1 LTAKRDIIL
10 CLALAAGV
18 ALLPLLIGT
27 RYIITQ
33 TTLFFIW
40 AIVVTQWNLVLG
52 VAGIFSLAQMAL
64 FAVGAYATAMLGYY
78 FAVPL
83 ILAMPAAAFVTVVVS
98 VVIGLACLRLR
109 GPYVALLTLA
119 IAQVIYLIVVND
131 TECFTNPPSGCM
143 PLFGGVRGF
152 SRFGDLGFR
161 SLPGSKWYIAH
172 FYVGLALL
180 TLATL
185 FSIAIIRGPL
195 GLAFQALRDNPAY
208 AMSRGISKFKY
219 QLWVFGLSAF
229 FTGLAGAFYAAQFGV
244 VGPIVFSLAMLLF
257 LLSMIVVG
265 GMGTVW
271 GPLLGAAVLMLTDEA
286 MREVGDWR
294 DIGLGL
300 ILAAFVIFLPKG
312 LTGLRLPS
320 ALSSKLRMPMPGD
333 IDAARHPDLVV
344 AEDVVE
350 KPRNG

>member
-1 LTAKRDIIL
+1 VTTLRRDIQIG
-10 CLALAAGV
+10 LALAV
-18 ALLPLLIGT
+18 LLSLVPFIIGT

-33 TTLFFIW
+33 MTLFFIW
-40 AIVVTQWNLVLG
+40 AIVVSQWNLVLG

-78 FAVPL
+78 FATPM
-83 ILAMPAAAFVTVVVS
+83 ILAMPAAALMTVAVS
-98 VVIGLACLRLR
+98 MVIGLACLRLR

-131 TECFTNPPSGCM
+131 TACFTNPPSGCL

-161 SLPGSKWYIAH
+161 SLLGSKWYLAH
-172 FYVGLALL
+172 YYVGLALAV
-180 TLATL
+180 LAVL

-229 FTGLAGAFYAAQFGV
+229 FTGLAGALYAVQFGV
-244 VGPIVFSLAMLLF
+244 VGPIVFSLATLLF

-265 GMGTVW
+265 GMGTIW
-271 GPLLGAAVLMLTDEA
+271 GPLLGAAVLMLADEA

-300 ILAAFVIFLPKG
+300 VLAAFVILLPRG
-312 LTGLRLPS
+312 LAGAGLKTGTWIIR
-320 ALSSKLRMPMPGD
+320 R
-333 IDAARHPDLVV
+333 
-344 AEDVVE
+344 
-350 KPRNG
+350 

>member
-1 LTAKRDIIL
+1 MSARSRDIL
-10 CLALAAGV
+10 LALALAAV
-18 ALLPLLIGT
+18 LALVPLFIGT

-33 TTLFFIW
+33 MTLFFIW
-40 AIVVTQWNLVLG
+40 TMVVTQWNLVLG

-78 FAVPL
+78 LAVPVL
-83 ILAMPAAAFVTVVVS
+83 LAMPVAGLVTVAVS
-98 VVIGLACLRLR
+98 AVIGLACLRLR

-119 IAQVIYLIVVND
+119 IAQVIYLVVVND

-161 SLPGSKWYIAH
+161 GLLGSKWYIAH
-172 FYVGLALL
+172 YYVGLS
-180 TLATL
+180 LAVL
-185 FSIAIIRGPL
+185 AMIFSIAIIRGPL

-208 AMSRGISKFKY
+208 ATSRGISRFKY
-219 QLWVFGLSAF
+219 QLWVFSLSAF

-244 VGPIVFSLAMLLF
+244 VGPIVFSIPVLLF

-271 GPLLGAAVLMLTDEA
+271 GPLLGAALLMLADEG
-286 MREVGDWR
+286 MREFGDWR

-300 ILAAFVIFLPKG
+300 ILALFVILLPRG
-312 LTGLRLPS
+312 LMGLMKRS
-320 ALSSKLRMPMPGD
+320 RPGTS
-333 IDAARHPDLVV
+333 H
-344 AEDVVE
+344 
-350 KPRNG
+350 

>member
-1 LTAKRDIIL
+1 MSRATRDIIVTL
-10 CLALAAGV
+10 VLAA
-18 ALLPLLIGT
+18 ALVFVPMLVGT

-33 TTLFFIW
+33 MTFFFIW
-40 AIVVTQWNLVLG
+40 VIVVTQWNLVLG

-64 FAVGAYATAMLGYY
+64 FAVGAYATAMLAYY
-78 FAVPL
+78 FAIPVA
-83 ILAMPAAAFVTVVVS
+83 LAMPGAAIATTIVS
-98 VVIGLACLRLR
+98 VIVGLACLRLR

-119 IAQVIYLIVVND
+119 IAQVIYLVVVND

-161 SLPGSKWYIAH
+161 SLMGSKFYIAH
-172 FYVGLALL
+172 YYVGLG
-180 TLATL
+180 LAVLAVL
-185 FSIAIIRGPL
+185 FSIAIIRGPM
-195 GLAFQALRDNPAY
+195 GLAFQALRDNPGY

-271 GPLLGAAVLMLTDEA
+271 GPLLGAALLMLADEG
-286 MREVGDWR
+286 MRELGDWR

-300 ILAAFVIFLPKG
+300 ILALFVILLPRG
-312 LTGLRLPS
+312 LAGLRLRRR
-320 ALSSKLRMPMPGD
+320 AK
-333 IDAARHPDLVV
+333 A
-344 AEDVVE
+344 
-350 KPRNG
+350 

>member
-1 LTAKRDIIL
+1 MSLAKRDIII
-10 CLALAAGV
+10 CLALTAIM
-18 ALLPLLIGT
+18 ALVPLVIGT

-33 TTLFFIW
+33 MTLFFIW
-40 AIVVTQWNLVLG
+40 TIVVTQWNLVLG

-78 FAVPL
+78 FAVPML
-83 ILAMPAAAFVTVVVS
+83 VAMPLAGIVTVAVS
-98 VVIGLACLRLR
+98 IVIGLACLRLR

-131 TECFTNPPSGCM
+131 TDCFTNPPSGCM

-161 SLPGSKWYIAH
+161 SLLGSKWYVAH
-172 FYVGLALL
+172 YYVGLGLTAL
-180 TLATL
+180 AVL

-195 GLAFQALRDNPAY
+195 GLAFQALRDNPGY
-208 AMSRGISKFKY
+208 AMSRGVSKFKY

-229 FTGLAGAFYAAQFGV
+229 FTGLAGAFYAIQFGV

-257 LLSMIVVG
+257 LLAMIVVG

-271 GPLLGAAVLMLTDEA
+271 GPLLGAAILMLADEG
-286 MREVGDWR
+286 MREFGDWR

-300 ILAAFVIFLPKG
+300 LLAIFVILLPRG
-312 LTGLRLPS
+312 LAGLGRLRRSRPVPPP
-320 ALSSKLRMPMPGD
+320 A
-333 IDAARHPDLVV
+333 
-344 AEDVVE
+344 
-350 KPRNG
+350 PRP

>member
-1 LTAKRDIIL
+1 VSRATRDIIVTL
-10 CLALAAGV
+10 VLAAALALV
-18 ALLPLLIGT
+18 PMLIGT

-33 TTLFFIW
+33 MTLFFIW

-64 FAVGAYATAMLGYY
+64 FAVGAYATAMLAYY
-78 FAVPL
+78 FAIPVA
-83 ILAMPAAAFVTVVVS
+83 LAMPGAAIVTTVVS
-98 VVIGLACLRLR
+98 VTIGLACLRLR

-119 IAQVIYLIVVND
+119 IAQVIYLVVVND
-131 TECFTNPPSGCM
+131 TECFTNPPSGCL

-161 SLPGSKWYIAH
+161 ALMGSKFYIAH
-172 FYVGLALL
+172 YYVGLALAV
-180 TLATL
+180 LAVM
-185 FSIAIIRGPL
+185 FSIAIIRGPM
-195 GLAFQALRDNPAY
+195 GLAFQALRDNPGY

-271 GPLLGAAVLMLTDEA
+271 GPLLGAALLMLADEG
-286 MREVGDWR
+286 MRELGDWR

-300 ILAAFVIFLPKG
+300 ILALFVILLPRG
-312 LTGLRLPS
+312 LAGLRLRRRTAPK
-320 ALSSKLRMPMPGD
+320 AP
-333 IDAARHPDLVV
+333 
-344 AEDVVE
+344 
-350 KPRNG
+350 